1 MAPFGAILRRL
12 SPAPLS
18 VHLILIASAVC
29 FAALPVV
36 GRLVVGDIPPGGIVM
51 ARMTGGAILF
61 AVIAWRRG
69 TLRLDRRDL
78 PLIVACA
85 LMGNVIN
92 QEMFVHALAHTTATN
107 AVVIGS
113 TIPVFTL
120 LVALVL
126 GRETLRLHRAVG
138 MALAF
143 TGVMIL
149 VGADELSLS
158 SDHFVGSVLVL
169 INALSYGAYLV
180 VVRPLATRYD
190 PFALLAIMFTCGL
203 PIAIPIGVVELAGA
217 PPLVAG
223 DYGFLAFLIA
233 VPTVAAYG
241 LTQLALRRAESSLV
255 AAYIY
260 LQPVFAAIGA
270 MIVLGEELGPRTLA
284 CGAIVLAGVW
294 LAARTPGARPSRP
307 TSSA

>member
-1 MAPFGAILRRL
+1 M
-12 SPAPLS
+12 PAPLP
-18 VHLILIASAVC
+18 VHLILIASALC
-29 FAALPVV
+29 FASLPVV
-36 GRLVVGDIPPGGIVM
+36 GRLVVGEIPPGGIVM
-51 ARMTGGAILF
+51 ARMTGGALIFL
-61 AVIAWRRG
+61 VIAWRRG
-69 TLRLDRRDL
+69 TLKVERKDL
-78 PLIVACA
+78 PLIVTCA

-120 LVALVL
+120 LGALVF
-126 GRETLRLHRAVG
+126 GRETLRLYRALG

-169 INALSYGAYLV
+169 INALSYGVFLV
-180 VVRPLATRYD
+180 IVRPLAAKYD
-190 PFALLAIMFTCGL
+190 PFALLAIMFTIGL
-203 PIAIPIGVVELAGA
+203 PIAIPIGLYEFSSSGA
-217 PPLVAG
+217 LGANA
-223 DYGFLAFLIA
+223 YGFLAFLIA
-233 VPTVAAYG
+233 VPTVAAYA
-241 LTQLALRRAESSLV
+241 LTQLALKRAEASLV

-270 MIVLGEELGPRTLA
+270 LLLLGEEIGPKTIV
-284 CGAIVLAGVW
+284 CGVIVLSGVW
-294 LAARTPGARPSRP
+294 LAARK
-307 TSSA
+307 

>member
-1 MAPFGAILRRL
+1 M
-12 SPAPLS
+12 SPAPLR
-18 VHLILIASAVC
+18 VHLILIASALC
-29 FAALPVV
+29 FASLPVV
-36 GRLVVGDIPPGGIVM
+36 GRLVVGEIPPGGIVM
-51 ARMTGGAILF
+51 ARMTGGALIFL
-61 AVIAWRRG
+61 VIAWRRG
-69 TLRLDRRDL
+69 TLKIDRADL
-78 PLIVACA
+78 PLIITCA

-120 LVALVL
+120 LGALVF
-126 GRETLRLHRAVG
+126 GRETLRLYRALG

-169 INALSYGAYLV
+169 INALSYGVFLV
-180 VVRPLATRYD
+180 IVRPLAAKYD
-190 PFALLAIMFTCGL
+190 PFALLAIMFTIGV
-203 PIAIPIGVVELAGA
+203 PIAIPIGIYEFSSSGPLGA
-217 PPLVAG
+217 NE
-223 DYGFLAFLIA
+223 YGFLAFLIA
-233 VPTVAAYG
+233 VPTVAAYA
-241 LTQLALRRAESSLV
+241 LTQLALKRAEASLV

-270 MIVLGEELGPRTLA
+270 MLLLGEQIGPKTIV
-284 CGAIVLAGVW
+284 CGAIVLSGVW
-294 LAARTPGARPSRP
+294 LAARR
-307 TSSA
+307 